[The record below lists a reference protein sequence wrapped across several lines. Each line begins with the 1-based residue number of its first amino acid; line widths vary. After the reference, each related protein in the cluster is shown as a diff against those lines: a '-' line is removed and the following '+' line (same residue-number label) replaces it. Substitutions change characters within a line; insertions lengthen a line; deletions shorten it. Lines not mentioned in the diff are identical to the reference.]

1 MEFFKYVLIAL
12 LIVQLFYNRLSVV
25 IGLFI
30 WTVVWIP
37 IAFVINLVVSDPV
50 GYFGFWVALWD
61 WEAST
66 WADLIHAN
74 IGGGIASLMTLVL
87 TKKKV
92 QMALQSAAS
101 EVAEGDQQ
109 K

>member
-1 MEFFKYVLIAL
+1 MEFLKYALIAL
-12 LIVQLFYNRLSVV
+12 LMVQIFYNRLSIV

-30 WTVVWIP
+30 WTVLWIP

-74 IGGGIASLMTLVL
+74 IGGGIASLMTLAL

-92 QMALQSAAS
+92 QEAEQNVVS
-101 EVAEGDQQ
+101 EGAEGDQQ